1 MAAGRLLTLLLILTA
16 AAGCERIKE
25 IPGTE
30 RIMLAGRA
38 FTLEVADDEPRR
50 SRGLGGRESI
60 PADGGMLFIFPAAA
74 VRSFW
79 MRDCLVDIDIM
90 FLDPRGRITA
100 VHRMTPEPPRRDDE
114 TEAAYLG
121 RLRSYASLYPAQ
133 FVIELQAG
141 SLDALG
147 LRVDQK
153 VELDLAR
160 LKALAR

>member
-1 MAAGRLLTLLLILTA
+1 MAAWRLLTLLLILAA
-16 AAGCERIKE
+16 AAGCDRIRE
-25 IPGTE
+25 IPGPE

-38 FTLEVADDEPRR
+38 FTLEVAADEPTRA
-50 SRGLGGRESI
+50 RGLGGRESI
-60 PADGGMLFIFPAAA
+60 PADGGMLFIFPDAV

-114 TEAAYLG
+114 TEAAYLR
-121 RLRSYASLYPAQ
+121 RLRNYASVYPAQ
-133 FVIELQAG
+133 FAIELRAG

-153 VELDLAR
+153 VELDLTR
-160 LKALAR
+160 LKAMAR

>member
-1 MAAGRLLTLLLILTA
+1 MTALATMVILA
-16 AAGCERIKE
+16 AAGPATRPAKERVVI
-25 IPGTE
+25 
-30 RIMLAGRA
+30 AGETFR
-38 FTLEVADDEPRR
+38 LEPAINAEARQ
-50 SRGLGGRESI
+50 RGLGGREKI
-60 PADGGMLFIFPAAA
+60 EDHGGMLFVFRDARR
-74 VRSFW
+74 RSFY
-79 MRDCLVDIDIM
+79 MKDCVIDIDIM

-153 VELDLAR
+153 GELDLAR
-160 LKALAR
+160 LKAHAR